1 MTAAAA
7 YLPAAWRRRV
17 SAWWASRLP
26 LTDHL
31 ALDQGN
37 IYIVPT
43 RAGVMFVLTLVVL
56 LLASINYQLGLG
68 YLLTFLLAGAGFMS
82 MLITHG
88 TLRGLDLHLRTP
100 APVFA
105 GERATLEVVL
115 TAPAHGP
122 RGRRARMRWGVG
134 VCVDDG
140 EGAWSWVD
148 VPAGAQVSA
157 QVGFVPSQRGLH
169 PAPTLRVQTPFPFGL
184 FRAWSVWRPVVQVL
198 VYPRPEQPCAPLPV
212 TYATASARPG
222 ATRRVGGDETE
233 GVRPWRT
240 GDALTQVVWKKSV
253 RTLEATGELVSR
265 DTSVAAHRELWLD
278 ERETG
283 LADAEQR
290 LSRLT
295 AWVLEAERAQVDY
308 GLRLDGRTWAPAH
321 GAAQRAEVLE
331 ALARA
336 R

>member
-31 ALDQGN
+31 TLNQGN

-43 RAGVMFVLTLVVL
+43 RAGVMFVVTLVVL

-88 TLRGLDLHLRTP
+88 TLRGLDLHLRAP

-105 GERATLEVVL
+105 GERVALEVVL

-122 RGRRARMRWGVG
+122 RGRRARMRWGIG

-148 VPAGAQVSA
+148 VPAGAQASA
-157 QVGFVPSQRGLH
+157 QVGFVPRSRGLH
-169 PAPTLRVQTPFPFGL
+169 AAPTLRIQTPFPFGL
-184 FRAWSVWRPVVQVL
+184 FRAWSVWRPSAQVL
-198 VYPRPEQPCAPLPV
+198 VYPQPEQPSAPLPV
-212 TYATASARPG
+212 TFATAAARPG
-222 ATRRVGGDETE
+222 ATRRGGGDETE
-233 GVRPWRT
+233 GVRPWRA
-240 GDALTQVVWKKSV
+240 GDGLSQVVWKKSV
-253 RTLEATGELVSR
+253 RSLESTGELVGR

-278 ERETG
+278 DRETG
-283 LADAEQR
+283 LADAERR
-290 LSRLT
+290 LSRLA
-295 AWVLEAERAQVDY
+295 AWILEAERAQVDY
-308 GLRLDGRTWAPAH
+308 GLRLGGRSWSPAH
-321 GAAQRAEVLE
+321 GASQRQQVLE
-331 ALARA
+331 ALALA